1 MGRGRGWFC
10 LRCRR
15 PVDAGITR
23 LSIIGVTAE
32 RACREC
38 GSTAVMRLDEM
49 GADDFQRLARK
60 FKETTEKL

>member
-38 GSTAVMRLDEM
+38 GSTAVMKLGEIN
-49 GADDFQRLARK
+49 ADDFDKLTKK
-60 FKETTEKL
+60 FKKTTGDL